1 MFGALRDIVPRMLYT
16 RHMEKPDDLLK
27 FYDDEISEQFKQV
40 INERL
45 LRQVGIEV
53 KLKECSSYA
62 SV

>member
-40 INERL
+40 MSNCCRNWESRL
-45 LRQVGIEV
+45 NVMQFIR
-53 KLKECSSYA
+53 
-62 SV
+62 

>member
-40 INERL
+40 MSDCCGKSESRSN
-45 LRQVGIEV
+45 
-53 KLKECSSYA
+53 
-62 SV
+62 